1 MRRRARPSAALD
13 GCLVGAGG
21 PARHHRRRGAA
32 AGARDGGQEG
42 MRGMR
47 TGGDPD
53 TGIRCDQLV
62 ELVTDYLEGALDEAV
77 TAEFDSH
84 LARCPGCDAYVD
96 QMQQTAH
103 QLGHVSLDGLPDA
116 ARARLLEAFG
126 DLLG

>member
-13 GCLVGAGG
+13 GCLVGARG

-32 AGARDGGQEG
+32 AGARDRGQEG
-42 MRGMR
+42 MRDMP

-53 TGIRCDQLV
+53 AGIRCDRLV

-77 TAEFDSH
+77 AAEFDSH
-84 LARCPGCDAYVD
+84 LDRCPGCDAYVD
-96 QMQQTAH
+96 QMRQTAH
-103 QLGHVSLDGLPDA
+103 QLGQVSLHGLPDA